1 MHLSKEDIFNTERI
15 KRLNL
20 INSITGVKPANL
32 IGTVSNKKEPN
43 LAIFSSVV
51 HLGSSPA
58 LIGFIMRPA
67 NNVRR
72 HTYENITENKYF
84 TINHIHPSF
93 IKNAHYTSAKFNK
106 GESEFLKCGLNEEYI
121 KGFIAPFVKESAFKM
136 GLKLH
141 EEINIKSNGCIMIVG
156 SVEHLIFDE
165 NCYNETDGT
174 IDLEQN
180 KNVGIGGLNSYYS
193 LKKINQFE
201 YARPNNFQILK

>member
-1 MHLSKEDIFNTERI
+1 MHLSKKDILKTERI

-32 IGTVSNKKEPN
+32 IGTASNNKEPN

-51 HLGSSPA
+51 HLGSNPA
-58 LIGFIMRPA
+58 LIGFIVRPA

-72 HTYENITENKYF
+72 HTYENIIDNKYF

-93 IKNAHYTSAKFNK
+93 IKNAHYTSAKFDK
-106 GESEFLKCGLNEEYI
+106 GESEFLKCRLNEEYV
-121 KGFIAPFVKESAFKM
+121 KGFTAPFVKESDFKI

-141 EEINIKSNGCIMIVG
+141 EEINIKSNDCIMIVG
-156 SVEHLIFDE
+156 SVEHLIFNE
-165 NCYNETDGT
+165 KCYNELDGT

-193 LKKINQFE
+193 LEKINEFE
-201 YARPNNFQILK
+201 YARPNNINFE

>member
-1 MHLSKEDIFNTERI
+1 MRLTKEDILNTERI

-20 INSITGVKPANL
+20 INSITGIKPANL
-32 IGTVSNKKEPN
+32 IGTISKKKESN

-51 HLGSSPA
+51 HLGSNPA
-58 LIGFIMRPA
+58 LIGFIVRPA

-72 HTYENITENKYF
+72 HTYENIIENGFF
-84 TINHIHPSF
+84 TINHIHPNF

-106 GESEFLKCGLNEEYI
+106 GESEFLKCKLNEEYL
-121 KGFIAPFVKESAFKM
+121 KGFLAPFVKESNFKI
-136 GLKLH
+136 GLKLL

-156 SVEHLIFDE
+156 SVEHLDFDE
-165 NCYNETDGT
+165 KCYNENNGI

-193 LKKINQFE
+193 VEKIDDFK
-201 YARPNNFQILK
+201 YARPNNFEL

>member
-1 MHLSKEDIFNTERI
+1 MHLSKEDIFKTDRI

-32 IGTVSNKKEPN
+32 IGTISNKNKPN

-51 HLGSSPA
+51 HLGSNPA

-72 HTYENITENKYF
+72 HTYENIIENKYF
-84 TINHIHPSF
+84 TINHIHPDF
-93 IKNAHYTSAKFNK
+93 TKNAHYTSAKFDK
-106 GESEFLKCGLNEEYI
+106 EDSEFLKCRLTEQYI
-121 KGFIAPFVKESAFKM
+121 EGFLAPFVKESNFKI

-141 EEINIKSNGCIMIVG
+141 EEINIKSNGCIMIIG

-165 NCYNETDGT
+165 KCYNESDGT

-201 YARPNNFQILK
+201 YARPNNFEI

>member
-1 MHLSKEDIFNTERI
+1 MHLLKEDIFNMDRI

-32 IGTVSNKKEPN
+32 IGTTSNKKNSN

-72 HTYENITENKYF
+72 HTYENIIENKYF

-93 IKNAHYTSAKFNK
+93 IKNAHYTSAKFDK
-106 GESEFLKCGLNEEYI
+106 EESEFLKCRLTEEYI
-121 KGFIAPFVKESAFKM
+121 KGFSAPFVKESNFKI

-141 EEINIKSNGCIMIVG
+141 EEINIKSNGCIMIIG
-156 SVEHLIFDE
+156 SVEHLIF
-165 NCYNETDGT
+165 NKKCHNESDGT

-201 YARPNNFQILK
+201 YARPNNFEILK